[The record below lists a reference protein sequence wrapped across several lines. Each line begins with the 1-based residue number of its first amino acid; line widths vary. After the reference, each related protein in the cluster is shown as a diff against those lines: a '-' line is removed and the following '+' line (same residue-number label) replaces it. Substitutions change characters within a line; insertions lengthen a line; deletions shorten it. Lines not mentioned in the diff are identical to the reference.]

1 MDFVDLK
8 AGVREER
15 GKELNKNLR
24 EKGFVPAIVYKKGS
38 DTVSISIDKKNL
50 LKTLHT
56 EAGENVI
63 VKLHIEGAKKAKER
77 TVILKE
83 IQRDPV
89 KDNLLHVDFQ
99 EISLTETLKVK
110 VPISGKGEAIGV
122 KQEEGVLQQVMWE
135 VEVECLPTNI
145 PEKIE
150 IDITNLKIGDSIHLK
165 DVSAPEDVKIL
176 DNPESVVFSVEH
188 PKAVEDIVAAP
199 PEGELEEPELIRE
212 KKEEEPEEGEK
223 EEGAE
228 KPPIEEKKEKKPEK
242 KEEKKEEKK

>member
-8 AGVREER
+8 ANLRKER

-24 EKGFVPAIVYKKGS
+24 EAGLVPAIVYKKGTES
-38 DTVSISIDKKNL
+38 ESLKIDKKNL

-63 VKLHIEGAKKAKER
+63 IKLHIEDASKRKER

-89 KDNLLHVDFQ
+89 KDHLVHVDFM

-110 VPISGKGEAIGV
+110 VPITGKGEAIGV
-122 KQEEGVLQQVMWE
+122 KQEEGILQHVLWE
-135 VEVECLPTNI
+135 IEVECLPTNI

-150 IDITNLKIGDSIHLK
+150 VDISNLKIGDSIHLK
-165 DVSAPEDVKIL
+165 DVSIPEGVKVL
-176 DNPESVVFSVEH
+176 DDLENVVFSVER
-188 PKAVEDIVAAP
+188 PKDVEELVAAP
-199 PEGELEEPELIRE
+199 AEGELQEPEVIRE
-212 KKEEEPEEGEK
+212 KKEELEEGEEEAK
-223 EEGAE
+223 EA
-228 KPPIEEKKEKKPEK
+228 KPEEK
-242 KEEKKEEKK
+242 KEEKKEAKKSQDKKEGK